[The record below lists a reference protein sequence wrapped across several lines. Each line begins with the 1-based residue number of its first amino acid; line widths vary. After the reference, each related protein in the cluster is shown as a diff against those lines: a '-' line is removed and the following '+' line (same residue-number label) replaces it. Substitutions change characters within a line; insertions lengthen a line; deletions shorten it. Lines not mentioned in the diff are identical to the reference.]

1 MSDVLQATRRTS
13 LGSAATR
20 RLRRDGYVPAVLYG
34 HGEANEHV
42 AVPVREVKTVLRH
55 HSKTIKLAGDLD
67 ENALI
72 ADMQYDA
79 LGIDVLHMDLIRVN
93 LQELVEVTVPIHTHG
108 QAPGTVGG
116 GVLLES
122 LHEVDIRCPAG
133 AIPERLE
140 LDVNSMQ
147 VGDQAL
153 ARDLELP
160 EGVVLVTDPEAVIAR
175 VEIPQVAPDPEME
188 NESAATEPEVIG
200 QSDDDDSE
208 GETE

>member
-34 HGEANEHV
+34 HGESNEHV
-42 AVPVREVKTVLRH
+42 AVPVREVKMVLRH
-55 HSKTIKLAGDLD
+55 HSKTIKLGGELN

-93 LQELVEVTVPIHTHG
+93 LKELVEVTVPIHTHG
-108 QAPGTVGG
+108 VAPGTTGG

-140 LDVNSMQ
+140 LDVNSME

-153 ARDLELP
+153 VSDLELP
-160 EGVVLVTDPEAVIAR
+160 EGVEVITDADTVLAR
-175 VEIPQVAPDPEME
+175 VEVPQVAPDPEATE
-188 NESAATEPEVIG
+188 EAAPTEPEVIG
-200 QSDDDDSE
+200 QDDSDGE
-208 GETE
+208 GDAE